1 MELRSQSPPSM
12 PSMRAFLP
20 FWITVALS
28 AIVFVR
34 EYHIRHAPLT
44 RLGMSVVIDGK
55 DPEGNILIQ
64 VDGSAHRLDAPIAIG
79 YHSIEV
85 GSPYAE
91 PIPFRKFVWYGRAEL
106 GRIDLRRSK
115 LDVIVEASPRPDR
128 VEISNDQG
136 RRVSNLGVF
145 TNLPAGR
152 YVATLSY
159 GALTVSE
166 PVDVVRGKGSVSLKA
181 KIAGVELSSDRP
193 DAEFELVP
201 VRDGEWATGKHPSEF
216 RWMRSGPYRLLARRG
231 DYRRE
236 SLITLEPGITN
247 RIVALFPY
255 GALDVQSM
263 PTGASVFLGG
273 KEVGITP
280 IVVSEVIPGS
290 QKLEIAKAG
299 FDRVFQGIE
308 VTAQRTNLVIAQLT
322 NTTVRELKSRA
333 EESVARGNYNLARG
347 YLEDVLRTDP
357 NDSASTELLRS
368 IKPKAL
374 REEAGV
380 LASDGKLATAI
391 GKIDE
396 ALALLP
402 GDRALTD
409 LRADLFTKLSEKVA
423 EEKAEEARR
432 ARAVAAQKRQQQL
445 TERRRDFEALIARV
459 RSQEQHAAVV
469 PQARW
474 TTRKPANE
482 VVVQCQVNGAKD
494 LPVSEI
500 VSPSYDL
507 TSFKLGKLLPLVKW
521 GTYVRVVACT
531 LEEGK
536 TEIWASVFSYVPG
549 PDGPTPITKPEST
562 ADLLNRTKQY
572 LAGRLDG
579 DVH

>member
-1 MELRSQSPPSM
+1 M
-12 PSMRAFLP
+12 PLMRAFLP
-20 FWITVALS
+20 FWITVVLS
-28 AIVFVR
+28 TIVFVR
-34 EYHIRHAPLT
+34 EYHIRRAPLT

-55 DPEGNILIQ
+55 EPDGSILIN
-64 VDGSAHRLDAPIAIG
+64 VDGGAHRLDAPIAIG

-91 PIPFRKFVWYGRAEL
+91 PIAFRRFVWYGRTEL

-115 LDVIVEASPRPDR
+115 LDVVVEASPRPDR

-136 RRVSNLGVF
+136 SRMSNHGVF

-152 YVATLSY
+152 YVAMLTY
-159 GALTVSE
+159 GDLTASE
-166 PVDVVRGKGSVSLKA
+166 PVEVVRGKGSVSLRSQ
-181 KIAGVELSSDRP
+181 IAGVELSSDRP

-201 VRDGEWATGKHPSEF
+201 VSDGERATGKLPSEF

-236 SLITLEPGITN
+236 SRITLEPGITN
-247 RIVALFPY
+247 RIGVDFPY
-255 GALDVQSM
+255 GALDVQSV
-263 PTGASVFLGG
+263 PAGASVFLGG
-273 KEVGITP
+273 KEAGITP
-280 IVVSEVIPGS
+280 IVFSEVIPGR
-290 QKLEIAKAG
+290 QKLEIAKTG

-308 VTAQRTNLVIAQLT
+308 VAAQRTNVVIAQLT

-333 EESVARGNYNLARG
+333 EESIARANYSLARG

-357 NDSASTELLRS
+357 NDGASTELLRS

-380 LASDGKLATAI
+380 LTSDGKLATAI

-409 LRADLFTKLSEKVA
+409 LRADLFTKLSVKVA

-432 ARAVAAQKRQQQL
+432 AREVAAQKRQQQL

-459 RSQEQHAAVV
+459 RSQEQHAAIV

-482 VVVQCQVNGAKD
+482 VVVQCQINGAKD
-494 LPVSEI
+494 LPVSDV
-500 VSPSYDL
+500 VSPSFDL